1 MTMSE
6 INEQLAEAGLKTVT
20 VVTTLAGFKLT
31 EHKDK
36 ALAKDYSI
44 DSEKDYGEVL
54 FFEGDCYIQYYN
66 SNNSFHGSH
75 HPEFEWYVTIGN
87 SEYGFDKKDDVICY
101 LYLHHYLIEC
111 TDLF

>member
-36 ALAKDYSI
+36 ALAKDYGI

-54 FFEGDCYIQYYN
+54 FFEGDCYIQYYEN
-66 SNNSFHGSH
+66 KINDCC
-75 HPEFEWYVTIGN
+75 WMVTIGN